1 MWALLPPIILLA
13 IFSFFGAYSST
24 FIKSGTLWP
33 YLIYSV
39 VISFLWIWIVKISPY
54 NLIVT
59 TIIWDIVFNL
69 FWVGTMVFILHE
81 MNGITQAVGAGIVIV
96 GLIVM
101 GIKI

>member
-1 MWALLPPIILLA
+1 
-13 IFSFFGAYSST
+13 
-24 FIKSGTLWP
+24 
-33 YLIYSV
+33 
-39 VISFLWIWIVKISPY
+39 VKISPY

>member
-1 MWALLPPIILLA
+1 M
-13 IFSFFGAYSST
+13 
-24 FIKSGTLWP
+24 
-33 YLIYSV
+33 
-39 VISFLWIWIVKISPY
+39 KISPY